1 MAEQATHGSTR
12 RCCIK
17 VAAALTA
24 AGALVGCSP
33 QTQNLEKAE
42 PAADYV
48 PDDIFSGACRGQCLS
63 GCFLNVHVR
72 DGQVVRTTA
81 RDFPDTRYNRICPK
95 GVTQVARVYSA
106 ERIQYPMRRVGERG
120 SGEFER
126 ISWDEAIQE
135 IADKWKGY
143 AEDYAPDAVAFFIG
157 SGNCAICGGGTAPGS
172 AMSRLREVIG
182 AAKITPD
189 RDMAA
194 VERPMAMLGST
205 PWQSGNEQTD
215 FENAKTFVN
224 WGSNPAVSQVQT
236 THFILEAR
244 DKGTRLVD
252 IDIAYNT
259 MASKADWFVPV
270 NPGTDGALA
279 MGALREVFDQGW
291 QDLDFLRSHTEA
303 PFLIQEDG
311 TFLRLSA
318 LGVEPQQGPVNPK
331 TGEPTVIDPP
341 AVWDEEAGAV
351 VAVADAKKP
360 ALENVPPIEGT
371 SYATVYDVVKE
382 KVGEWTVERS
392 SEVTGVPVDDIKELA
407 RVYAQDGPV
416 YTYSQYGCNHY
427 NNSTYNYG
435 PMYSLILATGNICK
449 PGAGEGLSIAGDGN
463 VAKHEEE
470 L

>member
-1 MAEQATHGSTR
+1 MAEQATHGFTR
-12 RCCIK
+12 RSFIK
-17 VAAALTA
+17 GAAALTA

-48 PDDIFSGACRGQCLS
+48 PDEIFSGACRGQCLS

-194 VERPMAMLGST
+194 VERPMAMLAARRGNRATSRPISRT
-205 PWQSGNEQTD
+205 PRPS
-215 FENAKTFVN
+215 
-224 WGSNPAVSQVQT
+224 
-236 THFILEAR
+236 
-244 DKGTRLVD
+244 
-252 IDIAYNT
+252 
-259 MASKADWFVPV
+259 
-270 NPGTDGALA
+270 
-279 MGALREVFDQGW
+279 
-291 QDLDFLRSHTEA
+291 
-303 PFLIQEDG
+303 
-311 TFLRLSA
+311 
-318 LGVEPQQGPVNPK
+318 
-331 TGEPTVIDPP
+331 
-341 AVWDEEAGAV
+341 
-351 VAVADAKKP
+351 
-360 ALENVPPIEGT
+360 
-371 SYATVYDVVKE
+371 
-382 KVGEWTVERS
+382 
-392 SEVTGVPVDDIKELA
+392 
-407 RVYAQDGPV
+407 
-416 YTYSQYGCNHY
+416 
-427 NNSTYNYG
+427 
-435 PMYSLILATGNICK
+435 
-449 PGAGEGLSIAGDGN
+449 
-463 VAKHEEE
+463 
-470 L
+470 